1 MEDSDLVVTQDNHP
15 PHDDSYRAPAQK
27 SVKEILEIDR
37 DDPSLQK
44 YKEALLGKNV
54 DSIIVDPCNPKNVIV
69 RHLALIVSG
78 RDDVV
83 MQLNDLA
90 GVEDESFVI
99 KEDCQYQLEICFN
112 VQREIVAGMKYVQKV
127 YRLGVQVSK
136 DEYMVGSYPPR
147 NEAYVFRTPTEV
159 APSGI
164 MHRGSYKVKSL
175 FTDDDKNKWL
185 QWEWNLEIKKDW
197 D

>member
-54 DSIIVDPCNPKNVIV
+54 DSVIVDPCNPKNVIV
-69 RHLALIVSG
+69 RHLALIVNG

-83 MQLNDLA
+83 MQLNGRTERKLTCNICCFGLVDLA
-90 GVEDESFVI
+90 GVEDEPFVI

-147 NEAYVFRTPTEV
+147 NEAYLFRTPTEV

-164 MHRGSYKVKSL
+164 VHVNAFAVNHIY
-175 FTDDDKNKWL
+175 
-185 QWEWNLEIKKDW
+185 
-197 D
+197 

>member
-1 MEDSDLVVTQDNHP
+1 MADLNIVATQDNLP
-15 PHDDSYRAPAQK
+15 SNDDSYRAPAQK
-27 SVKEILEIDR
+27 TVREIMEIDR

-44 YKEALLGKNV
+44 YKEALLGKNA
-54 DSIIVDPCNPKNVIV
+54 DSVVVDPLNPKNVIV
-69 RHLALIVSG
+69 RHLALIVNG
-78 RDDVV
+78 RDSVIMRLD
-83 MQLNDLA
+83 DLA
-90 GVEDESFVI
+90 LVEDETFVV

-112 VQREIVAGMKYVQKV
+112 VQREIVAGMKYIQKV

-147 NEAYVFRTPTEV
+147 NETYLFRTPMEV
-159 APSGI
+159 APSGL